1 MCSAIEPLIAG
12 LIHRGATQLQ
22 VLKRNLQ
29 YLDEYVENKIIKMN
43 YKNTPYTKSRLI
55 YDRIK
60 ECVLHYDLILK

>member
-1 MCSAIEPLIAG
+1 MCAAIEPLIAG
-12 LIHRGATQLQ
+12 LIYHGATQLR